1 MEYLKRRLHWLDRL
15 QRSHPIAG
23 FPVAV
28 IKKYSDDKGGYQA
41 ALLTYYGFLSLFPAI
56 LISITLVRWLLQSD
70 SQLRQRII
78 TSITNYVPLI
88 GQDLQENLHGFS
100 KTGLPLLVG
109 MFVLLYGLRGAAD
122 VYRHTVNNVWRV
134 PDEERSGFWAALA
147 RSGII
152 IAIAAIGFL
161 GSAVLTGYA
170 SASKHDLLPRILLLL
185 ASSLVIFVA
194 FLLAT
199 KLSLSRRVKRRE
211 IWLSAAITTVG
222 LLLLQ
227 NLGGY
232 LLSHELKNLNSL
244 YGTFAAVLGLF
255 FLIYLQSQ
263 ILVYSLE
270 INSVKALR
278 LWPRKLVGEDSKS

>member
-1 MEYLKRRLHWLDRL
+1 MEHLNRRLHRLDRL
-15 QRSHPIAG
+15 QRNHPALG

-41 ALLTYYGFLSLFPAI
+41 ALLTYYGFLSLFPAL
-56 LISITLVRWLLQSD
+56 LISITVVRWLLQSD
-70 SQLRQRII
+70 SQLRQRIT
-78 TSITNYVPLI
+78 TSITGYIPLI
-88 GQDLQENLHGFS
+88 GQDLQQNLHGFS

-134 PDEERSGFWAALA
+134 PDEDRSGFWSALA
-147 RSGII
+147 RSLLI
-152 IAIAAIGFL
+152 IAIAGVGFL

-170 SASKHDLLPRILLLL
+170 GAAKHDILPRIVLLV
-185 ASSLVIFVA
+185 ASSVVIFIA
-194 FLLAT
+194 FILAT
-199 KLSLSRRVKRRE
+199 KLALNRKVRRRE
-211 IWLSAAITTVG
+211 IWLSAGTTTVG

-232 LLSHELKNLNSL
+232 LFSHELKNLNSL
-244 YGTFAAVLGLF
+244 YGTFAAVLGIF

-263 ILVYSLE
+263 VLVYSME
-270 INSVKALR
+270 INSVRALK
-278 LWPRKLVGEDSKS
+278 LWPRSFMGEDNK